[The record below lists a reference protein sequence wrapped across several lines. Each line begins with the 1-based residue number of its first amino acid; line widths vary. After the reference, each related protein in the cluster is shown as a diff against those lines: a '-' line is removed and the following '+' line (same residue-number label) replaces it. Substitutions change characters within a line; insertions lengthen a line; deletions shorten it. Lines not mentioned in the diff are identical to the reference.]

1 MVRIRLEIGEDGT
14 CELIANGHANYAER
28 GKDIVCASVSILIYT
43 LIESIDESDLSTP
56 AVIDVRE
63 GETLIR
69 VKPKDESRGKIRG
82 VFDVISKGFE
92 LLGNNFQKN
101 VKFVLREG

>member
-1 MVRIRLEIGEDGT
+1 MVQIQLEIGEDGT
-14 CELIANGHANYAER
+14 FEIHAKGHANYAER

-43 LIESIDESDLSTP
+43 LIESIDERDLSLP
-56 AVIDVRE
+56 PVIE
-63 GETLIR
+63 AKAGETLIR
-69 VKPKDESRGKIRG
+69 VKPKSETRGKIRG